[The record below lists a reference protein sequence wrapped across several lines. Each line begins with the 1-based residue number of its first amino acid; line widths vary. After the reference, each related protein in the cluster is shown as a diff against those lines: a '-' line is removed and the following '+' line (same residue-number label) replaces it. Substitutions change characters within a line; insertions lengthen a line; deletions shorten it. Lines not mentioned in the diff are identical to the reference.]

1 MGLIIEMVSADNESV
16 GYLMPS
22 SFDDV
27 AAKIDCVQNSNVNK
41 GSSRFLITN
50 NLIILFFATKLIK
63 IDYISLDFIE
73 LKSLLRSI

>member
-1 MGLIIEMVSADNESV
+1 MGLIIEMVSADNESA

-27 AAKIDCVQNSNVNK
+27 TAKIDCVQNNNVNK

-73 LKSLLRSI
+73 LKSLLRNI